1 MKQTQKALF
10 AMEYSTSD
18 RIFHSKQLGGPTRA
32 YRLGV
37 ISTLRGFLLL
47 SFLIPVIPEF
57 LSPNDSVT
65 PAFFFCGCPLPEGQA
80 KLNGKETINGDHWA
94 RKIDLNYSQ
103 TIRLIPEI
111 KHH

>member
-10 AMEYSTSD
+10 AKEYSTSD
-18 RIFHSKQLGGPTRA
+18 RTFHSKQLGGPTRA

-57 LSPNDSVT
+57 LSPNDSMT
-65 PAFFFCGCPLPEGQA
+65 PAFFLLWLPTA
-80 KLNGKETINGDHWA
+80 
-94 RKIDLNYSQ
+94 
-103 TIRLIPEI
+103 
-111 KHH
+111 